1 MPSYLFDVET
11 NGLLRAKKDSAAMD
25 RIHCLVLRDVD
36 TRETFVFR
44 RNNQQDNIAEG
55 VEMLRTADKIIGHNV
70 IQFDVKAIQRVFP
83 DWAPEGEVV
92 DTLVLCRMIVP
103 DIKGG
108 DFALNK
114 KGGIPGWLI
123 GSHSLDAWGYRLGK
137 NKGNYATEMIKAGLD
152 PWAEWNQEM
161 EDYCV
166 NDVDVTELLYAAISG
181 DMPPD
186 SAVALETQIHDI
198 CGYMEQNGYFFD
210 AEKAV
215 ELAELLREKIE
226 LKSAEVVESFG
237 VWFKPKKKKI
247 VKMQWDDPKG
257 INASKTYE
265 KPDTEWGEDYSRAVW
280 GRMTFPKVTWRGHKK
295 YPDRTEGCP
304 YVEIER
310 VEFNPR
316 SRNQIIDRFTTIYDW
331 TPEDFTE
338 KGSPSVDDSVLNKV
352 INQIPEARA
361 LSEILFLEKRY
372 GQVSKGRS
380 SWLNTYDPETSRIHP
395 YTNTGGTVSGRCS
408 HAGPNIAQVPGVK
421 TEKLKDV
428 NGYKHIA
435 VGNTAIL
442 LGEDGEYGYEC
453 RSLFY
458 TPDTINGV
466 PWMQVGVDLSGI
478 EFRCLAERCAK
489 YDDGELI
496 EVVLSGDI
504 HAINM
509 KSTGITD
516 RGLIKR
522 VLYGLMY
529 GAGDWKIGHT
539 INPHATDDQ
548 KRAIGREIR
557 ALLMKGLPAMK
568 KVIDECQEQAENGF
582 LIALDGRRLMARSP
596 HAALNLRLQSDAA
609 MIAKKWVCLT
619 EDYAFDA
626 GLSHGWKGDFVMLAF
641 VHDELQTSV
650 KEEYA
655 KEYGALCIKAAND
668 AGKFFNFRCPVDAE
682 AKYGQNWGICH

>member
-1 MPSYLFDVET
+1 MPSYIFDVET
-11 NGLLRAKKDSAAMD
+11 NGLLRSKKDSPPMD
-25 RIHCLVLRDVD
+25 RIHVLVMRDVD

-44 RNNQQDNIAEG
+44 RNDQEDTIEDG
-55 VEMLRTADKIIGHNV
+55 ILMLHEADQIIGHNV
-70 IQFDVKAIQRVFP
+70 VHFDVKAIQRVYP
-83 DWAPEGEVV
+83 DWFPKGEVV

-103 DIKGG
+103 DIKSG
-108 DFALNK
+108 DFNLNR
-114 KGGIPGWLI
+114 KGQLPGWLI

-137 NKGNYATEMIKAGLD
+137 NKGDYAKEMAKAGLD
-152 PWAEWNQEM
+152 PWAKWNQDM

-166 NDVDVTELLYAAISG
+166 NDVDVNELLYAAIRK
-181 DMPPD
+181 DIPPD

-198 CGYMEQNGYFFD
+198 VGFMEDNGYFFD
-210 AEKAV
+210 AAKAV
-215 ELAELLREKIE
+215 ELADHLRVKIE
-226 LKSAEVVESFG
+226 SKSAEVVDSFG

-257 INASKTYE
+257 INRSKTYDT
-265 KPDTEWGEDYSRAVW
+265 PDAEWGEDYSRAVW
-280 GRMTFPKVTWRGHKK
+280 GVMTFPKVTWRGHKK

-310 VEFNPR
+310 MEFNPR
-316 SRNQIIDRFTTIYDW
+316 SRNQIVDRFTTIYDW

-338 KGSPSVDDSVLNKV
+338 KGSPSVDDAVLNKV
-352 INQIPEARA
+352 IAEIPEAKA

-380 SWLNTYDPETSRIHP
+380 SWLNTYSEETSRIHP

-408 HAGPNIAQVPGVK
+408 HASPNIAQVPGVMVG
-421 TEKLKDV
+421 KDH
-428 NGYKHIA
+428 K
-435 VGNTAIL
+435 IL
-442 LGEDGEYGYEC
+442 LGDEGQYGYEC

-458 TPDTINGV
+458 TPEAINGV
-466 PWMQVGVDLSGI
+466 PWTQVGVDLSGI

-516 RGLIKR
+516 RSLIKR

-529 GAGDWKIGHT
+529 GAGDWKLGHT
-539 INPHATDDQ
+539 IEPHETDDE
-548 KRAIGREIR
+548 KRKIGRKVR
-557 ALLMKGLPAMK
+557 HLLMKGLPAMK
-568 KVIDECQEQAENGF
+568 KVIEDCQEQAENGF
-582 LIALDGRRLMARSP
+582 LIGLDGRRLTARSP

-619 EDYAFDA
+619 EDYAMEA
-626 GLSHGWKGDFVMLAF
+626 GLNHGWNGDFSMLAF

-655 KEYGALCIKAAND
+655 QLYSELCVKAAQD
-668 AGKFFNFRCPVDAE
+668 AGKFFGFRCPVDAE
-682 AKYGQNWGICH
+682 AKSGPNWGVCH